1 MKSFQKKLLSQI
13 FLTVVVVS
21 IALPGVAQAGKLEL
35 KNLEKLADRAAEV
48 NDVTLDGS
56 LLQLAVSVM
65 KSSGDPDAAQ
75 VVEVIKGLKGIYVKN
90 FEFDSPGQYSQA
102 DVESIRSQ
110 LTGPGWQRIVTS
122 YTKRSGER
130 DEVYLLKDGD
140 KINGITVL
148 VAEAR
153 ELTVVNIVGAI
164 DPEKLGGTPV
174 FYGTRVPIQNL
185 FDSLESGESVEQ
197 FLEQYPTVSR
207 EQLVAVLE
215 ESKERLLIGYEIAA

>member
-1 MKSFQKKLLSQI
+1 MKSFQKKLLSQV

-21 IALPGVAQAGKLEL
+21 IALPGIAQAGKLEL
-35 KNLEKLADRAAEV
+35 KNLDKLADRAAEV

-75 VVEVIKGLKGIYVKN
+75 VVDVIKGLKGIYVKN

-122 YTKRSGER
+122 FSKRNGER

-140 KINGITVL
+140 KINGVTVL

-164 DPEKLGGTPV
+164 DPEKLGELGGHFGIP
-174 FYGTRVPIQNL
+174 GQIKDQSKPKLVPRKDGAKGSSANPENKK
-185 FDSLESGESVEQ
+185 ESGHDDQME
-197 FLEQYPTVSR
+197 
-207 EQLVAVLE
+207 
-215 ESKERLLIGYEIAA
+215 

>member
-1 MKSFQKKLLSQI
+1 MKQTFHKKLLSQI
-13 FLTVVVVS
+13 FLTLVVVC

-65 KSSGDPDAAQ
+65 KNSGDPDAAQ
-75 VVEVIKGLKGIYVKN
+75 VVEAIKGLKGIYVKN

-122 YTKRSGER
+122 FSKRSGER
-130 DEVYLLKDGD
+130 DEVYLLKNGD

-164 DPEKLGGTPV
+164 DPEKLGELGGHFGIPEQIKDQSKPKL
-174 FYGTRVPIQNL
+174 VPRKDGAKGSSANPETKK
-185 FDSLESGESVEQ
+185 ESGHDDQ
-197 FLEQYPTVSR
+197 MD
-207 EQLVAVLE
+207 
-215 ESKERLLIGYEIAA
+215 

>member
-1 MKSFQKKLLSQI
+1 MKSFQKKLLSQV
-13 FLTVVVVS
+13 FLTVVVVC

-35 KNLEKLADRAAEV
+35 KNLDKLADRAAEV

-75 VVEVIKGLKGIYVKN
+75 VVEIIKGLKGIYVKN

-122 YTKRSGER
+122 FSKHNGER

-140 KINGITVL
+140 KINGVTVL

-164 DPEKLGGTPV
+164 DPEKLGELGGHFGIP
-174 FYGTRVPIQNL
+174 GQIKDQSKPKLVPRKDGAKGSSANPENKK
-185 FDSLESGESVEQ
+185 ESGHDDQME
-197 FLEQYPTVSR
+197 
-207 EQLVAVLE
+207 
-215 ESKERLLIGYEIAA
+215 

>member
-1 MKSFQKKLLSQI
+1 MKSFQKKLLSQV
-13 FLTVVVVS
+13 FLTVVVVC
-21 IALPGVAQAGKLEL
+21 IALPGIAQAGKLEL
-35 KNLEKLADRAAEV
+35 KNLDKLADRAAEV

-75 VVEVIKGLKGIYVKN
+75 VVDLIKGLKGIYVKN

-122 YTKRSGER
+122 FSKRNGER

-140 KINGITVL
+140 KINGVTVL

-153 ELTVVNIVGAI
+153 ELTVVNIVGAL
-164 DPEKLGGTPV
+164 DPEKLGELGGHFGIP
-174 FYGTRVPIQNL
+174 GQIKDQSKPKLVPRKDGAKGSSANPENKK
-185 FDSLESGESVEQ
+185 ESGHDDQME
-197 FLEQYPTVSR
+197 
-207 EQLVAVLE
+207 
-215 ESKERLLIGYEIAA
+215 

>member
-1 MKSFQKKLLSQI
+1 MKSFQKKLLSQV
-13 FLTVVVVS
+13 FLTVVVVC

-35 KNLEKLADRAAEV
+35 KNLDKLADRAAEV

-75 VVEVIKGLKGIYVKN
+75 VVDLIKGLKGIYVKN

-122 YTKRSGER
+122 FSKRNGER

-140 KINGITVL
+140 KINGVTVL
-148 VAEAR
+148 VAESR

-164 DPEKLGGTPV
+164 DPEKLGELGGHFGIP
-174 FYGTRVPIQNL
+174 GQIKDQSKPKLVPRKDGAKGSSANPENKK
-185 FDSLESGESVEQ
+185 ESGHDDQME
-197 FLEQYPTVSR
+197 
-207 EQLVAVLE
+207 
-215 ESKERLLIGYEIAA
+215 

>member
-1 MKSFQKKLLSQI
+1 MKSFQKKLLSQV
-13 FLTVVVVS
+13 FLTVLVVC

-35 KNLEKLADRAAEV
+35 KNLDKLADRAAEV

-75 VVEVIKGLKGIYVKN
+75 VVDVIKGLKGIYVKN

-122 YTKRSGER
+122 FSKRNGER

-140 KINGITVL
+140 KINGVTVL

-153 ELTVVNIVGAI
+153 ELTVVNIVGAL
-164 DPEKLGGTPV
+164 DPEKLGELGGHFGIP
-174 FYGTRVPIQNL
+174 GQIKDQSKPKLVPRKDGAKGSSANPENKK
-185 FDSLESGESVEQ
+185 ESGHDDQME
-197 FLEQYPTVSR
+197 
-207 EQLVAVLE
+207 
-215 ESKERLLIGYEIAA
+215 

>member
-1 MKSFQKKLLSQI
+1 MKSFQNKLLSRI
-13 FLTVVVVS
+13 FFTLLVVS
-21 IALPGVAQAGKLEL
+21 VALPGVAQAGKLEL

-48 NDVTLDGS
+48 TDVTLDGS

-65 KSSGDPDAAQ
+65 KSSGDPDATQ
-75 VVEVIKGLKGIYVKN
+75 VVDIIKGLKGIYVKN

-164 DPEKLGGTPV
+164 DPEKLGELGGHFGIPGQIKDQSKPKLVPRKDGTKGSSANPD
-174 FYGTRVPIQNL
+174 TRK
-185 FDSLESGESVEQ
+185 ESGHDDQME
-197 FLEQYPTVSR
+197 
-207 EQLVAVLE
+207 
-215 ESKERLLIGYEIAA
+215 

>member
-1 MKSFQKKLLSQI
+1 MKSFQKKLLSQV

-21 IALPGVAQAGKLEL
+21 IALPGIAQAGKLEL
-35 KNLEKLADRAAEV
+35 KNLDKLADRAAEV

-75 VVEVIKGLKGIYVKN
+75 VVDLIKGLKGIYVKN

-122 YTKRSGER
+122 FSKRNGER

-140 KINGITVL
+140 KINGVTVL
-148 VAEAR
+148 VAESR

-164 DPEKLGGTPV
+164 DPEKLGELGGHFGIP
-174 FYGTRVPIQNL
+174 GQIKDQSKPKLVPRKDGAKGSSANPENKK
-185 FDSLESGESVEQ
+185 ESGHDDQME
-197 FLEQYPTVSR
+197 
-207 EQLVAVLE
+207 
-215 ESKERLLIGYEIAA
+215 

>member
-1 MKSFQKKLLSQI
+1 MKSFQKKLLSQV
-13 FLTVVVVS
+13 FLTVVVIC

-35 KNLEKLADRAAEV
+35 KNLDKLADRAAEV

-75 VVEVIKGLKGIYVKN
+75 VVEIIKGLKGIYVKN

-102 DVESIRSQ
+102 DVEASRSQ

-122 YTKRSGER
+122 FSKRNGER
-130 DEVYLLKDGD
+130 DEVYLLKNGD
-140 KINGITVL
+140 KINGVTVL

-164 DPEKLGGTPV
+164 DHEKLGELGGHFGIPGQIKEQSKPKLV
-174 FYGTRVPIQNL
+174 PRKDGGKGSSANPETRK
-185 FDSLESGESVEQ
+185 ESGHDDQME
-197 FLEQYPTVSR
+197 
-207 EQLVAVLE
+207 
-215 ESKERLLIGYEIAA
+215 

>member
-1 MKSFQKKLLSQI
+1 MKSFQKNLLSQV
-13 FLTVVVVS
+13 FLTLVVVC

-48 NDVTLDGS
+48 TDVTLDGS

-65 KSSGDPDAAQ
+65 KSSGDPDATQ
-75 VVEVIKGLKGIYVKN
+75 VVDIIKGLKGIYVKN

-102 DVESIRSQ
+102 DVEAIRSQ

-164 DPEKLGGTPV
+164 DPEKLGELGGHFGIP
-174 FYGTRVPIQNL
+174 GQIKDQSKPKLVPRKDGAKGSPSNPENKK
-185 FDSLESGESVEQ
+185 ESGHDDQME
-197 FLEQYPTVSR
+197 
-207 EQLVAVLE
+207 
-215 ESKERLLIGYEIAA
+215 

>member
-1 MKSFQKKLLSQI
+1 MKSFQKKLLSQV

-21 IALPGVAQAGKLEL
+21 IALPGIAQAGKLEL
-35 KNLEKLADRAAEV
+35 KNLDKLADHAAEV

-75 VVEVIKGLKGIYVKN
+75 VVDLIKGLKGIYVKN

-122 YTKRSGER
+122 FSKRNGER

-140 KINGITVL
+140 KINGVTVL

-164 DPEKLGGTPV
+164 DPEKLGELGGHFGIP
-174 FYGTRVPIQNL
+174 GQIKDQSKPKLVPRKDGAKGSSANPENKK
-185 FDSLESGESVEQ
+185 ESGHDDQME
-197 FLEQYPTVSR
+197 
-207 EQLVAVLE
+207 
-215 ESKERLLIGYEIAA
+215 

>member
-1 MKSFQKKLLSQI
+1 MKSFQKKLLSQV
-13 FLTVVVVS
+13 FLTVVVVC
-21 IALPGVAQAGKLEL
+21 IALPGIAQAGKLEL
-35 KNLEKLADRAAEV
+35 KNLDKLADRAAEV

-75 VVEVIKGLKGIYVKN
+75 VVDLIKGLKGIYVKN

-122 YTKRSGER
+122 FSKRNGER

-140 KINGITVL
+140 KINGVTVL

-164 DPEKLGGTPV
+164 DPEKLGELGGHFGIP
-174 FYGTRVPIQNL
+174 GQIKDQSKPKLVPRKDGAKGSSANPENKK
-185 FDSLESGESVEQ
+185 ESGHDDQME
-197 FLEQYPTVSR
+197 
-207 EQLVAVLE
+207 
-215 ESKERLLIGYEIAA
+215 

>member
-1 MKSFQKKLLSQI
+1 MKSFQKKLLSQV
-13 FLTVVVVS
+13 FLTVVVVC

-35 KNLEKLADRAAEV
+35 KNLDKLADRAAEV

-75 VVEVIKGLKGIYVKN
+75 VVDLIKGLKGIYVKN

-122 YTKRSGER
+122 FSKRNGER

-140 KINGITVL
+140 KINGVTVL

-164 DPEKLGGTPV
+164 DPEKLGELGGHFGIP
-174 FYGTRVPIQNL
+174 GQIKDQSKPKLVPRKDGAKGSSANPENKK
-185 FDSLESGESVEQ
+185 ESGHDDQME
-197 FLEQYPTVSR
+197 
-207 EQLVAVLE
+207 
-215 ESKERLLIGYEIAA
+215 